1 MAEKLEKASSP
12 IKTMQPHPDLD
23 KLLDSPDF
31 NPDEWVWERKF
42 DGVRCLYDP
51 ATQECYS
58 RSGTLY
64 KNFDFIK
71 EQLNTLAMFLP
82 KGVVFDGEMH
92 GMTFKDAT
100 EQLFRKSDIDSSKL
114 TYTIFDIVVP
124 EYTLEERRKLLW
136 SSVEEAVITLG
147 TVYFSQVQIVSSF
160 TLPKPFTKKGLLDKI
175 RFLIHMEGFEG
186 IVLKRKRS
194 KYEQGTKSVKNWVK
208 GLIAHTEDLT
218 LTSVE
223 EGKGKLAGCVGT
235 FICGDYRIAAGKATH
250 TQLKHWWEHQED
262 LPKVI
267 EVSYKST
274 NGKTLRH
281 PRFVR
286 ARYDKD

>member
-1 MAEKLEKASSP
+1 MSTKQEKASSP

-31 NPDEWVWERKF
+31 NPDEWVWERKY

-51 ATQECYS
+51 STQECYS
-58 RSGTLY
+58 RNGTLY

-71 EQLNTLAMFLP
+71 NPLNTLAKYLP
-82 KGVVFDGEMH
+82 KGVVFDGEIH
-92 GMTFKDAT
+92 GLLFKDSA
-100 EQLFRKSDIDSSKL
+100 EQLFRKSDINTDNL
-114 TYTIFDIVVP
+114 TYTVFDIVIFDK
-124 EYTLEERRKLLW
+124 THAERRELLLRAVDTVKTT
-136 SSVEEAVITLG
+136 VESLFIGVRIIKT
-147 TVYFSQVQIVSSF
+147 F
-160 TLPKPFTKKGLLDKI
+160 TLPKPCTKQRLMDVIK
-175 RFLIHMEGFEG
+175 FLVHREGFEG
-186 IVLKRKRS
+186 IVLKRKQS
-194 KYEQGTKSVKNWVK
+194 KYEQGSKSVKNWVK

-250 TQLKHWWEHQED
+250 EQLKHWWEHQED

-286 ARYDKD
+286 ARYDK

>member
-31 NPDEWVWERKF
+31 NPDEWVWERKY

-51 ATQECYS
+51 STKECYS

-64 KNFDFIK
+64 KNFDFVK
-71 EQLNTLAMFLP
+71 ETLDVLATYLP
-82 KGVVFDGEMH
+82 EGAIFDGEVS
-92 GMTFKDAT
+92 GMQFKDTT
-100 EQLFRKSDIDSSKL
+100 EQLFRKTDIDTSNL
-114 TYTIFDIVVP
+114 IYNVFDIVVP
-124 EYTLEERRKLLW
+124 KYTHIERKSLLWDSIVKAVQEHGRIFTKQVQLVYSFEFPLEYTKVKLLNMIKNL
-136 SSVEEAVITLG
+136 VH
-147 TVYFSQVQIVSSF
+147 
-160 TLPKPFTKKGLLDKI
+160 
-175 RFLIHMEGFEG
+175 REGFEG

-223 EGKGKLAGCVGT
+223 EGKGKLAGCVCT

-250 TQLKHWWEHQED
+250 EQLKHWWEHQED